1 MNEATANIS
10 WLPFDPRDWVQLTPA
25 FGRLKSVVAPHGP
38 KFTANNYAATY
49 FDRYVHE
56 GLLELILVAP
66 DLTYRRFD
74 AAERQKLTIRVP
86 LNYEEGCSI
95 EPYYDGHWYVRRS
108 DLEKL
113 TAIPVTPA
121 ARAEAELVPART
133 PPAPPTELLRV
144 EPGRDVG
151 AAGVPVQGTQ
161 MKPGGPQFPPAA
173 PERTIAGRKK
183 AAQEKIA
190 EAVKKIW
197 PPDGIVPLD
206 LGPADLMHAV
216 EDLYKREA
224 AAKGPKEKPRKPPS
238 WSSCKRFLEDQRS
251 T

>member
-1 MNEATANIS
+1 VNEAEIRIAQKL
-10 WLPFDPRDWVQLTPA
+10 LPREWTLLRDVVVGVGAL
-25 FGRLKSVVAPHGP
+25 FGRDLDLVMI
-38 KFTANNYAATY
+38 N
-49 FDRYVHE
+49 RYLRE
-56 GLLELILVAP
+56 GLLELMLVRPDGTMMWFSKEDCEHRTVDAP
-66 DLTYRRFD
+66 F
-74 AAERQKLTIRVP
+74 
-86 LNYEEGCSI
+86 N
-95 EPYYDGHWYVRRS
+95 
-108 DLEKL
+108 
-113 TAIPVTPA
+113 
-121 ARAEAELVPART
+121 RAEGVYVEPPEAGRYLARLAELTSPV
-133 PPAPPTELLRV
+133 ERV
-144 EPGRDVG
+144 EPGRDVD

-161 MKPGGPQFPPAA
+161 VKPGGPQFPPAA
-173 PERTIAGRKK
+173 PKHTIAGRKK

-224 AAKGPKEKPRKPPS
+224 VAKGPKEKPRKPPS